1 VNLAEGVQIVSFG
14 ILAAMM
20 IGSAIGVVL
29 FSSIVYSAFML
40 GGVFISIAG
49 MYLLLNGDFV
59 AAAQVLI
66 YVGAVNVLI
75 LFAIMLV
82 NKRQDFAPFP
92 SAWLRKVLTGVVSL
106 GLFGLL
112 STMVL
117 ATPWAYSTT
126 PVAGLAGQSSIV
138 VIGEHFFTD
147 FLLPFELASILLLMA
162 MVGAIILAR
171 REYLPEPTSTSE
183 LPQTVLTLPERPRE
197 LAAVKTGSGSSDD
210 DSYRGGS
217 RRD

>member
-1 VNLAEGVQIVSFG
+1 MNLAQGVQIVSFG
-14 ILAAMM
+14 ILAVMM
-20 IGSAIGVVL
+20 IGAALGVVL
-29 FSSIVYSAFML
+29 SSSIVYSAFLL

-49 MYLLLNGDFV
+49 LYLLLNADFV

-82 NKRQDFAPFP
+82 NKRQDFVPVP
-92 SAWLRKVLTGVVSL
+92 TAWVRKALTAVVSL

-117 ATPWAYSTT
+117 ATPWTYSTT
-126 PVAGLAGQSSIV
+126 PVAGKSSILL
-138 VIGEHFFTD
+138 IGQHFFSD
-147 FLLPFELASILLLMA
+147 FLLPFELVSVLLLMA

-171 REYLPEPTSTSE
+171 REYLPEQTTTSAQ
-183 LPQTVLTLPERPRE
+183 PQSLLTLQERPRT
-197 LAAVKTGSGSSDD
+197 LTAVGSNGDQSSDD
-210 DSYRGGS
+210 VTYRGGS
-217 RRD
+217 RRE

>member
-1 VNLAEGVQIVSFG
+1 MNLAEGVQIVSLS
-14 ILAAMM
+14 ILAVMM
-20 IGSAIGVVL
+20 IGAALGVVL
-29 FSSIVYSAFML
+29 SPSIVYSAFML
-40 GGVFISIAG
+40 GGVFISMAG
-49 MYLLLNGDFV
+49 LYLLLNGDFV

-82 NKRQDFAPFP
+82 NKRQNFVPFP
-92 SAWLRKVLTGVVSL
+92 NSWVRKALTGVVSL

-126 PVAGLAGQSSIV
+126 PASTQGSIV
-138 VIGEHFFTD
+138 LIGEHFFSD

-171 REYLPEPTSTSE
+171 REYLPDLTPSE

-197 LAAVKTGSGSSDD
+197 LVSS
-210 DSYRGGS
+210 SSETRE
-217 RRD
+217 